1 MLVVVDKA
9 GVVVVLH
16 EPSPKPI
23 GPIDEALGAQR
34 RCFGVVDELEHARGN
49 DVNGLRRLQ
58 FIKFV
63 RIQRRLGLQPD
74 VVEGPRGVALR
85 LVAFYDEVLRLL
97 PVEGVEALDVAETEL
112 LRSITLAHGALVKRL
127 GRDLDQTLVDAP
139 LLRFRVVAVPP
150 DALRRSLLELM
161 FGPAVGHL
169 QQLARAGPDVLAEL
183 GARRAALLRRRR
195 RRVRGV
201 AALLDAGRLAAQH
214 RWW

>member
-1 MLVVVDKA
+1 MQLRVRVQVVDALDVADQHIPLGGVERVSRKGLRRRPVLVVVHEA

-63 RIQRRLGLQPD
+63 RVQRRLGLQPD

-97 PVEGVEALDVAETEL
+97 PIQSVEALDVAE
-112 LRSITLAHGALVKRL
+112 G
-127 GRDLDQTLVDAP
+127 
-139 LLRFRVVAVPP
+139 
-150 DALRRSLLELM
+150 
-161 FGPAVGHL
+161 
-169 QQLARAGPDVLAEL
+169 
-183 GARRAALLRRRR
+183 
-195 RRVRGV
+195 
-201 AALLDAGRLAAQH
+201 
-214 RWW
+214 